1 MKVDLHA
8 ELWRAMQFAR
18 HELVA
23 PQLVD
28 MRLSRHVQWGIAR
41 VEYYGPEGRRYEPR
55 ADGPA
60 MSVIVPIVEG
70 GDTIDLCAIELPS
83 QRWAT
88 RLGLGHGLGFDAVEK
103 ARFGCCD
110 LELVDRPLAW
120 LRRPVDTAYLFDLR
134 EAPIALD
141 GVAAITC
148 STIELT
154 ERVQAFFPPSRR
166 SIILAPDE

>member
-1 MKVDLHA
+1 VTTTKLHA

-60 MSVIVPIVEG
+60 MALIVPVVEF

-88 RLGLGHGLGFDAVEK
+88 RLGLGHGLGIDAVEK
-103 ARFGCCD
+103 ARFRCCD
-110 LELVDRPLAW
+110 LELVDRPLKW
-120 LRRPVDTAYLFDLR
+120 IRRPIDSVYLFDLG
-134 EAPIALD
+134 EVAVALD
-141 GVAAITC
+141 GVPQITC
-148 STIELT
+148 ELALA
-154 ERVQAFFPPSRR
+154 ERVQALLPPSQRER
-166 SIILAPDE
+166 VVVDDG